1 MSFVKKFKMGSK
13 MGSGDEPNPTKKY
26 SIKHSLK
33 NGKIN

>member
-1 MSFVKKFKMGSK
+1 VLNMK

-33 NGKIN
+33 KW